1 MFDLVGFLSQK
12 FKLGNIN
19 VKMMSK
25 QIPCPKPIVLIILI
39 KHYIFALTK

>member
-1 MFDLVGFLSQK
+1 MFDLVGFLSRK
-12 FKLGNIN
+12 VKLGNIN